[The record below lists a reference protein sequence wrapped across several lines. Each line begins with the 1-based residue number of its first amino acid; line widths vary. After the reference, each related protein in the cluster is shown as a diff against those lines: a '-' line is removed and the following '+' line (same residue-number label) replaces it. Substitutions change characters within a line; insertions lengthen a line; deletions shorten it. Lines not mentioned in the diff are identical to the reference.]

1 VATILLRMGL
11 AKAAELNRYPGS
23 AYVLSLAA
31 QLGLA
36 DNQRQQ
42 VSAIF
47 ERMSA
52 AAKPLG
58 AELITREQ
66 ALDELFAKREI
77 TPDQVAAVTAA
88 IGELQG
94 RLRAVHLAAHRETRT
109 LLNANQIAFTSS
121 SAVTTVRR
129 AGRSTISTG

>member
-1 VATILLRMGL
+1 MGL

-109 LLNANQIAFTSS
+109 LLNANQIAFT
-121 SAVTTVRR
+121 
-129 AGRSTISTG
+129 